1 MSVGLYLST
10 KTFTLPP
17 HPVTGEIEKSIRSI
31 NRTTDLAVD
40 ISMLSSSSFINDIL
54 GQTNLQF
61 D

>member
-17 HPVTGEIEKSIRSI
+17 HPVKNEVEESIRSI
-31 NRTTDLAVD
+31 NRATDIAVD
-40 ISMLSSSSFINDIL
+40 ISMFSSGSFINDIL